1 MLGFKCF
8 QCSSC
13 FVLFFSKFFFCLT
26 TSTLITVSSPSW
38 LGSLIVLV
46 LVWLGVWGLV
56 WSPVWTGPPHRHRF
70 CIFCLFC
77 LHVISLI
84 SHSDAQRRKIPCS
97 QSPHTPLPPLHLLLH
112 IFPPWGSAKC
122 CTCAVH
128 FNFFYTF
135 IVLFVQRF
143 DQSIQLASFVCF
155 KVYLVPQPDG

>member
-46 LVWLGVWGLV
+46 LVCLGVWGLV

-97 QSPHTPLPPLHLLLH
+97 QSPYTPHSSHHLLH

-122 CTCAVH
+122 CTCALH

-155 KVYLVPQPDG
+155 KVYLVPQSDG